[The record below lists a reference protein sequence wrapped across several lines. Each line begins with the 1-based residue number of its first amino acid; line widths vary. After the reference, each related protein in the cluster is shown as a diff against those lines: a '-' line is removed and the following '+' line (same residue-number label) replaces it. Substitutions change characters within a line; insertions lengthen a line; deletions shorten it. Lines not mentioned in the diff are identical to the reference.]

1 MNTDFTCNFK
11 KINKKN
17 PTGISIYENNYSS
30 DIEDSKS
37 DLDLESD
44 SDDDSGNFN
53 SEENTIYTE
62 SDTDTSSVYSD
73 TEEDVVK
80 HKNTRFRPKSA
91 SQPNKFKLLQEESDF
106 EEES

>member
-1 MNTDFTCNFK
+1 MNTEFVGNFK
-11 KINKKN
+11 KINKKK
-17 PTGISIYENNYSS
+17 PTGISNYENNYPS

-37 DLDLESD
+37 DLELESD

-53 SEENTIYTE
+53 SEENNTYTE
-62 SDTDTSSVYSD
+62 SDTDTSSLYSD

-80 HKNTRFRPKSA
+80 HKNTRFGSKS
-91 SQPNKFKLLQEESDF
+91 SSHINKFKLLQEESDF